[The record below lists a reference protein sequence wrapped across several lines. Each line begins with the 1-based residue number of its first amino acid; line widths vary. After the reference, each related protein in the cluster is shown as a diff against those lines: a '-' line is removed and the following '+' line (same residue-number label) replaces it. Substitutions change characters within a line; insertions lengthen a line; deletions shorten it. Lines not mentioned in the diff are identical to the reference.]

1 MIKKLSPLPLLL
13 LSIFSFGQE
22 IDVITQEKIG
32 GIITILT
39 YSPDGSLI
47 ASGSAKENS
56 IKVWDVT
63 SGKII
68 GKLEGHDGATTALN
82 FSADGKKLVSSAN
95 DDYLILWDVV
105 NWKMLDSVKTETHKT
120 WIVNDKKDPNN
131 FYLASKDGSVE
142 RRSLTSF
149 QEKKVLFVDNSPI
162 LKIDVSEKHLVAGT
176 NTGEVIVYN
185 LPGEEIVRQKKV
197 HSTAVKGLKFY
208 NNGEGLLT
216 TGGGGL
222 VHLWNINNLLDSK
235 HINASASLI
244 TAFDANEER
253 NRFVIATNTRRIHVY
268 DFEGNEI
275 FEFKDKLDDHKNSE
289 TIRTIQISPD
299 GSTVASSGFSRA
311 KSFRVGEGD
320 NVIRIWDMNR
330 GTLYKLLEGQVN
342 PILTFDFHPKEN
354 EVVTLGED
362 RVLTFWDFDVA
373 EKYGEFRLEETK
385 REIPPKRKF
394 WSKENIGKKTDKLLN
409 NVKNGRFGNIG
420 SGIGRNIGNT
430 ERGKDI
436 TTGLVKR
443 TFTEKPLIKF
453 SAKGNYL
460 FTKLPKDE
468 IRYYELKNRK
478 PEYVGPLWSYQLN
491 INSMICSPD
500 EKFLAVLGSG
510 DSAVSI
516 INLETMECE
525 RKLLT
530 PGPKG
535 KLSFVYEAHSAAFSP
550 DSSLF
555 AVCFNNSK
563 TFVYDT
569 KYWNLQ
575 FENLLPGDIGLAHG
589 AFVNFSEDGSN
600 MVVSSTF
607 GINTYNTSTFDILGS
622 TKLPIEGR
630 SAPLDKPSNFAITHK
645 DDNFYLQNIFDNTY
659 KKSIRANPKDI
670 THISVSPKGKF
681 GITTKSGQFVIINPE
696 TAEEEILLVANGDNF
711 IFKTSENYYKVSKE
725 GYDLVTFRIGNRAY
739 PFEQFDAVFNRP
751 DLVLKKLGCEDD
763 TLMSLYKKAYEKRI
777 QKLGLKETTTVSLS
791 DIPTLKINNSK
802 DIPAL
807 TEKSEMKVNLSMA
820 DNSGLN
826 SYNVFINNVPLYGK
840 KGKALAGQKSHE
852 LTENLSLI
860 HGINKVQ
867 ISCRSASGY
876 ESLMQTFYV
885 EKTGEAPERNLYLVT
900 IGTSIYK
907 DDRYNLTYAAKD
919 GQDLAILMKENTEG
933 IYANI
938 YSKSLYN
945 EQVTATNVIAMNDFL
960 QKSGP
965 DDIVMVFVAGHG
977 VLDANFDYY
986 FGTHDMDFTNPSGKG
1001 LAYDRLEGILDGIKA
1016 NKKILIM
1023 DTCHSGEIDK
1033 DDVFVLEDDSESD
1046 EEDDDL
1052 MFRSVGPELGEESR
1066 ATPSRVSSELFNDLR
1081 RGTGSTVISSAGG
1094 AEFAMESDKWKN
1106 GLFTYCMLLGLKDGN
1121 ADINEDGE
1129 IMLLELQEYVVGKVT
1144 VLSHGKQVP
1153 NTRIKNME
1161 LDFRLW

>member
-1 MIKKLSPLPLLL
+1 MKKFSL
-13 LSIFSFGQE
+13 LSLLFFFTLSFSQE

-32 GIITILT
+32 GIITILS

-56 IKVWDVT
+56 IKVWDVN

-82 FSADGKKLVSSAN
+82 FSADGKKLVSSAM

-105 NWKMLDSVKTETHKT
+105 NWKMLDSVKVEKPKT
-120 WIVNDKKDPNN
+120 WMVNDKKDANI
-131 FYLASKDGSVE
+131 FFLASRDGTVE
-142 RRSLTSF
+142 QRSLTNF
-149 QEKKVLFVDNSPI
+149 KEKQTLFTDNSPI
-162 LKIDVSEKHLVAGT
+162 LKIDVSVKHLAAGT
-176 NTGEVIVYN
+176 NTGEIIIYD
-185 LPGEEIVRQKKV
+185 LPGNEMVRQQKV
-197 HSTAVKGLKFY
+197 HGTAVKGLKFH
-208 NNGEGLLT
+208 NNGEGLIT
-216 TGGGGL
+216 TGGGGV
-222 VHLWNINNLLDSK
+222 VHLWNINNLRDSK
-235 HINASASLI
+235 HINASSSLI

-253 NRFVIATNTRRIHVY
+253 NRFVIATNTRRIHVF

-275 FEFKDKLDDHKNSE
+275 FEFKDKLEDHKNSE
-289 TIRTIQISPD
+289 TIRAIQISPD
-299 GSTVASSGFSRA
+299 GSTVASSGFNKA
-311 KSFRVGEGD
+311 KNFRIGKGD

-342 PILTFDFHPKEN
+342 PILTFDFHPQEN
-354 EVVTLGED
+354 ALVTLGKE
-362 RVLTFWDFDVA
+362 RILTFWDFDVA

-385 REIPPKRKF
+385 REVPPKRKF
-394 WSKENIGKKTDKLLN
+394 WSKENIGKKTDKILDNL
-409 NVKNGRFGNIG
+409 KNGRLGNIG
-420 SGIGRNIGNT
+420 SGIGRNIGKP
-430 ERGKDI
+430 ERGKEI
-436 TTGLVKR
+436 TSGLLKR
-443 TFTEKPLIKF
+443 TFTERPIVKF

-468 IRYYELKNRK
+468 IRYYEIKNRK
-478 PEYVGPLWSYQLN
+478 PAYVGPLWSYQLN
-491 INSMICSPD
+491 INTMICSPD
-500 EKFLAVLGSG
+500 EKYLAVLGSG

-516 INLETMECE
+516 INLETKQCE
-525 RKLLT
+525 GKLLT

-535 KLSFVYEAHSAAFSP
+535 KLNFVYEANSAAFSP

-569 KYWNLQ
+569 KNWKLQ
-575 FENLLPGDIGLAHG
+575 YETVLIGDVGLAHG
-589 AFVNFSEDGSN
+589 AFVNFSEDGKT

-607 GINTYNTSTFDILGS
+607 GIKKYNTSRFDILS
-622 TKLPIEGR
+622 SEELPISGR

-645 DDNFYLQNIFDNTY
+645 DDNFYLQDIFANTY

-670 THISVSPKGKF
+670 THISVSPAGKF
-681 GITTKSGQFVIINPE
+681 GITTKSGQFILINPA
-696 TAEEEILLVANGDNF
+696 TAEEEILLVADGDNF
-711 IFKTSENYYKVSKE
+711 IFKTSKNYYKVSKE
-725 GYDLVTFRIGNRAY
+725 GYDLVTFRIGNRAF

-751 DLVLKKLGCEDD
+751 DLVLKKLGCKDD

-777 QKLGLKETTTVSLS
+777 QKLGLKETTTVSLA
-791 DIPTLKINNSK
+791 DIPTLKISNATE
-802 DIPAL
+802 IPAF
-807 TEKSEMKVNLSMA
+807 TKKTDIEVNLSMA
-820 DNSGLN
+820 DKSGLN

-840 KGKALAGQKSHE
+840 KGKALAGQKTHD
-852 LTENLSLI
+852 LTQKLSLI
-860 HGINKVQ
+860 HGINKIQ
-867 ISCRSASGY
+867 ITCRSASGY

-900 IGTSIYK
+900 IGTSKYK

-919 GQDLAILMKENTEG
+919 GQDLSALMKENTDE

-945 EQVTATNVIAMNDFL
+945 EDVTAANVIAMNDFL
-960 QKSGP
+960 NKSGP

-977 VLDANFDYY
+977 VLDANFNYY
-986 FGTHDMDFTNPSGKG
+986 FGTHDMDFNKPSEKG
-1001 LAYDRLEGILDGIKA
+1001 LAYDKLEGILDGIKA

-1033 DDVFVLEDDSESD
+1033 DDVFVLE
-1046 EEDDDL
+1046 EDDTSGGEDEDM
-1052 MFRSVGPELGEESR
+1052 MFRSVGPELGEDSR

-1106 GLFTYCMLLGLKDGN
+1106 GLFTYCLLLGLKNGN
-1121 ADINEDGE
+1121 ADMNKDGA
-1129 IMLLELQEYVVGKVT
+1129 IMLLELQAYVVAKVT